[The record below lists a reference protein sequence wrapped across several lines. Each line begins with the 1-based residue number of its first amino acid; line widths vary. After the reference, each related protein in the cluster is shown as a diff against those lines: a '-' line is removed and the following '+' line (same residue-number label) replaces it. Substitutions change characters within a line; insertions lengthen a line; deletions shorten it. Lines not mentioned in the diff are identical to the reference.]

1 MIRLR
6 FFWVA
11 CVVLL
16 SIATSVGAEEK
27 NQVLAASSGRHVFVI
42 RAASEGQGWEI
53 AHLDAD
59 VGPDS
64 IRAIHALRS
73 RPEAI
78 AAYENQCWVV
88 LGPRNADRIS
98 RVVISLSVG
107 RHPINGV
114 WYADP
119 AGPPRVL
126 PPVPTEPTV
135 AGLVATESELMLVFQ
150 PSQRGRRGVERPNRP
165 SSNEAAS
172 GETASGEEAS
182 EPATVIDPDRGGILR
197 IDLPPAFSWE
207 PISSPEGFEQAEDL
221 RAGSID
227 VSSRVVPAISW
238 RAPDGR
244 RSLAWRSDG
253 GDEWLSRQI
262 DGLESDPIFVGARPG
277 RSILAHRDDARGVVL
292 SDLLAPT
299 PGALGLR
306 KFAALPDGSPTPDVG
321 VVLTAGGP
329 WVMGVSGTQVLTV
342 AIDRSTG
349 LASAVV
355 TAEEVTAAGTLV
367 PYEIALSVIVVCFL
381 AALLLRPAFAEA
393 PATATPGLVGLG
405 FARRAAG
412 LCIDLAP
419 GAMASVMIF
428 QLDPQIF
435 IQDLRAGDVAAM
447 PPLLALLGISGG
459 ISVVMEVLT
468 GRSIGKWLVGG
479 RTLRLDGEPAG
490 KLQRGLR
497 SLVRLAVLLLLPLAW
512 PLALLALLDPLGRGI
527 PELMTRTMV
536 SSARPSASD

>member
-16 SIATSVGAEEK
+16 SIAASVAAGEK
-27 NQVLAASSGRHVFVI
+27 DPVLAASSGRHVFVI

-64 IRAIHALRS
+64 IRSIHAMQS

-78 AAYENQCWVV
+78 AAHGNRCWVV

-98 RVVISLSVG
+98 RVVISLSVE

-119 AGPPRVL
+119 VGSPQVL
-126 PPVPTEPTV
+126 PPVPTEATV
-135 AGLVATESELMLVFQ
+135 GGLVATESELMLVFQ

-165 SSNEAAS
+165 SSDEVAS
-172 GETASGEEAS
+172 GDAVTGDEAP
-182 EPATVIDPDRGGILR
+182 EAVAVIDPDQGGILR
-197 IDLPPAFSWE
+197 IDLPPIFAWE
-207 PISSPEGFEQAEDL
+207 RVPSPKGFERAEEL
-221 RAGSID
+221 EVGSID

-238 RAPDGR
+238 QAPDGP
-244 RSLAWRSDG
+244 RSLAWRSDE
-253 GDEWLSRQI
+253 GDEWLTRRI
-262 DGLESDPIFVGARPG
+262 EGLESAPIFVGARPG
-277 RSILAHRDDARGVVL
+277 RTILAHRDDARGVVL
-292 SDLLAPT
+292 SDLLSPT
-299 PGALGLR
+299 PEVLGLR
-306 KFAALPDGSPTPDVG
+306 TFASVPDGSPTPDVG

-329 WVMGVSGTQVLTV
+329 WVMGVSGTKVLTV

-393 PATATPGLVGLG
+393 PAIATPGLVGLG

-428 QLDPQIF
+428 QLDPQVF
-435 IQDLRAGDVAAM
+435 IEDLRAGDVAAM

-490 KLQRGLR
+490 RLQRGLR

-536 SSARPSASD
+536 SSARPSTSD